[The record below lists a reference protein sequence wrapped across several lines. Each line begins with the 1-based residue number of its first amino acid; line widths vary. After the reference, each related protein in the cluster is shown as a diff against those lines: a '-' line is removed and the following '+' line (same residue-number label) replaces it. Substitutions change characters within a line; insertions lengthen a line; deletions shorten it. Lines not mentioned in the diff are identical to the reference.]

1 MKMKNTSKSTLSLA
15 AAVATAF
22 TLAPAAQADTVELTS
37 STQLNLTGRDVLAAV
52 NFWDPE
58 RAGNGESVV
67 GQIQGVEFS
76 DFDNNDVSGSFAV
89 AEGTMSF
96 LVPHQEGRE
105 FHLTLLP
112 ASADNTQTELLM
124 AGGFQYVSPGTTT
137 MTFDFGAEW
146 ANKVVEVQ
154 MPGGGLWNKTGNF
167 KGILTPTIDGVP
179 MGTLQDDAIPYLLT
193 FETTLDASGDLAID
207 MVFTGDRW
215 AIQQGMIVT
224 AASGSSASPGV
235 LLYGK

>member
-1 MKMKNTSKSTLSLA
+1 MITFLA
-15 AAVATAF
+15 VFALVLA
-22 TLAPAAQADTVELTS
+22 LAPAAQAATVELTS
-37 STQLNLTGRDVLAAV
+37 STQLNLAGRDVLAAV
-52 NFWDPE
+52 NFWDPD
-58 RAGNGESVV
+58 RAGNGQSVV
-67 GQIQGVEFS
+67 GEIQGVEFS

-96 LVPHQEGRE
+96 LVPNQEGRE
-105 FHLTLLP
+105 FNLTLLP

-124 AGGFQYVSPGTTT
+124 AGGFQYTSPGTTT

-146 ANKVVEVQ
+146 ANKDVEVQ
-154 MPGGGLWNKTGNF
+154 MPGGGMWNKPGSQ
-167 KGILTPTIDGVP
+167 KGIITPTIGGVP

>member
-1 MKMKNTSKSTLSLA
+1 MKKMITMFAVLA
-15 AAVATAF
+15 LVLA
-22 TLAPAAQADTVELTS
+22 LAPTAQADTVELTS
-37 STQLNLTGRDVLAAV
+37 STQLKLTGRDVLAAV

-58 RAGNGESVV
+58 RAGEGQSVV
-67 GQIQGVEFS
+67 GEIQGVEFS
-76 DFDNNDVSGSFAV
+76 DFDNNDVSGSFTV

-105 FHLTLLP
+105 FALTLLP

-124 AGGFQYVSPGTTT
+124 AGGFQYTSPGTTP

-146 ANKVVEVQ
+146 ANTDVKVQ
-154 MPGGGLWNKTGNF
+154 MLGGGPWNKPDNF
-167 KGILTPTIDGVP
+167 KGTITPTISGVP

-224 AASGSSASPGV
+224 AASGGSASPGV